1 MLAGTLEISIMADMS
16 RLAQDFQTAK
26 RLTGDSMSSMATSM
40 AQVQKSI
47 DAMADVEKARAS
59 VFSRTLDETNRL
71 LEIAKGAADNTAKSL
86 ASLKIDPNALKIPDN
101 AIQAL
106 KTWQEKSAY
115 AIGAGAAAG
124 WDKAK
129 IAWEDFKGWIESK
142 IIIFGVA
149 LAVGISA
156 AVLSAVYAAYKAV
169 SFGVG
174 LLTGESYKSE
184 NIDAL
189 VKMNDEVKTL
199 QENLPLT
206 AVGASALNE
215 ALKQQGISASGY
227 IETIGKVNAASRTNG
242 EELDRLGVKYKD
254 QKGNLLD
261 TKTIMASAAA
271 VLATYAS
278 GWDREQAA
286 ASIAIGSEKQIQ
298 DALSITAD
306 KTQTAKD
313 RLAEYGLVIGD
324 GTQEAVTQ
332 YEEAMLAFNREA
344 DLTSQGFKRAIADNV
359 MPILTMLAEFFR
371 DGFPTVVRAFRYTIA
386 EVMSL
391 FYGLKTVVYMV
402 AESIVGSISAIGSV
416 LGGMA
421 TAAGL
426 ALTGDFSGAKDALVN
441 GWVDAK
447 ARLGLIGDN
456 IVEQARRNAAA
467 MRLAWG
473 ADSLGANGQ
482 PNGTTPSGKPWVPKP
497 PPEKEVV
504 DGYAKLQDAA
514 AKYLA
519 ALEKEAAQ
527 LGMTNVEKKLYDAN
541 VVALTLHKGAERDA
555 FTASTTAVIKEVDAY
570 KKAVES
576 AKERAD
582 LRKKESDGIEA
593 YMLAEKLSLL
603 DTAHNAEDAV
613 KQAQLEYDTIGM
625 LKSGVQALTLVR
637 LQDKLAIE
645 SAGSEAYDS
654 LMRQI
659 EAQKQLIG
667 ITKNIE
673 VKTAENSYAQTLHDD
688 VKNALSTAFRDTK
701 DPIAAF
707 GNAVGNVLF
716 TRVTSALADSLATS
730 FLKSSM
736 GTALTSMFSFA
747 GGGYTGDGS
756 RSGGVDGMG
765 GFMAVMHPQETV
777 IDHTRGQ
784 SAGGGSNVTNIN
796 INATV
801 GDIASKSDVVAG
813 MRATANQIT
822 SSLAR
827 NQQYGGAA

>member
-1 MLAGTLEISIMADMS
+1 MLAGTLEISMMVEMS
-16 RLAQDFQTAK
+16 RFIQDVEKAK
-26 RLTGDSMSSMATSM
+26 RFTGDSMSSMATSM

-129 IAWEDFKGWIESK
+129 TEWEKFKGWIDEK
-142 IIIFGVA
+142 IKTTGIIWGVA
-149 LAVGISA
+149 FVAAISVA
-156 AVLSAVYAAYKAV
+156 TVSGLYAAYKSI
-169 SFGVG
+169 SFFLG
-174 LLTGESYKSE
+174 LLTGESYKSA

-189 VKMNDEVKTL
+189 VKMNDEVKKL
-199 QENLPLT
+199 QDNLPLT

-286 ASIAIGSEKQIQ
+286 AAIAIGSEKQIQ

-313 RLAEYGLVIGD
+313 RLIAYGLVIGE

-359 MPILTMLAEFFR
+359 MPILTMLAEWFR
-371 DGFPTVVRAFRYTIA
+371 DGFPFVVRVFRFTMA
-386 EVMSL
+386 EVTTL
-391 FYGLKTVVYMV
+391 FFGLKTVFDIVTE
-402 AESIVGSISAIGSV
+402 AIVGNVSAIGSV
-416 LGGMA
+416 LGGLA
-421 TAAGL
+421 VAAGK
-426 ALTGDFSGAKDALVN
+426 ALSGNFSGAKDAIIE
-441 GWVDAK
+441 GWTDAQKRVGQISGNMVDY
-447 ARLGLIGDN
+447 
-456 IVEQARRNAAA
+456 ARRNGAAIK
-467 MRLAWG
+467 LAFG
-473 ADSLGANGQ
+473 VDNLNANGK
-482 PNGTTPSGKPWVPKP
+482 PNVTTPSGKPWVPKP
-497 PPEKEVV
+497 TPEKEVV

-519 ALEKEAAQ
+519 SLEKEAAQ

-555 FTASTTAVIKEVDAY
+555 FTASTTVLIKEVDAY

-582 LRKKESDGIEA
+582 LRKKESDGIPP
-593 YMLAEKLSLL
+593 
-603 DTAHNAEDAV
+603 V
-613 KQAQLEYDTIGM
+613 
-625 LKSGVQALTLVR
+625 
-637 LQDKLAIE
+637 
-645 SAGSEAYDS
+645 
-654 LMRQI
+654 
-659 EAQKQLIG
+659 
-667 ITKNIE
+667 
-673 VKTAENSYAQTLHDD
+673 
-688 VKNALSTAFRDTK
+688 
-701 DPIAAF
+701 PI
-707 GNAVGNVLF
+707 
-716 TRVTSALADSLATS
+716 
-730 FLKSSM
+730 
-736 GTALTSMFSFA
+736 
-747 GGGYTGDGS
+747 
-756 RSGGVDGMG
+756 
-765 GFMAVMHPQETV
+765 
-777 IDHTRGQ
+777 
-784 SAGGGSNVTNIN
+784 
-796 INATV
+796 
-801 GDIASKSDVVAG
+801 
-813 MRATANQIT
+813 
-822 SSLAR
+822 
-827 NQQYGGAA
+827 